1 LWVLTVAAADTDC
14 RQGRGAVL
22 VGGGEI
28 ADVKG
33 SVGLRQRWRM
43 KTTKEENDKGG
54 GGGGDNYCP
63 SFTASKDRV

>member
-1 LWVLTVAAADTDC
+1 VP
-14 RQGRGAVL
+14 

-28 ADVKG
+28 ADVEG

-43 KTTKEENDKGG
+43 KTTKEENDEGG